1 MNIPVLL
8 PEKPE
13 LINQYLGQRNRLVIY
28 KVHGEVQKEAID
40 YSSIIF
46 TKNQFNEKYAKDGQL
61 VKELKKIFANNVMLF
76 LGCSLEKNRTLEV
89 LKIITQPSISHY
101 NIISYKEDEM
111 DDRIRQLADDYY
123 IRVICYPENKH
134 EAVRIILEKLLEDI
148 DRKKYQELDYHLS
161 KMDRSITNRFVYN
174 YDVFLFVGRKEEL
187 NLLRKFCKDKDK
199 LWWAITGAG
208 GSGKSRLAYE
218 FEKELK
224 NNSGMFII

>member
-8 PEKPE
+8 PGKPE
-13 LINQYLGQRNRLVIY
+13 LINQYLGQRNRPVIY

-224 NNSGMFII
+224 NNSGIFII